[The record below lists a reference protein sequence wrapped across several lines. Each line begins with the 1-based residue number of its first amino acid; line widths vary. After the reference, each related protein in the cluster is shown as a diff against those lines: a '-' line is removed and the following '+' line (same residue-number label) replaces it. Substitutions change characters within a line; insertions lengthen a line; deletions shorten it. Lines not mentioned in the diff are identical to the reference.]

1 MDWKELQ
8 HEINMEIAKF
18 ERKHGKNPNTLLLG
32 ESEFKVFKNADRT
45 GEFYS
50 DEDYIWGMRISVSDD
65 EDSLVKVSRDESRV
79 VDKPEDIGEYVIR
92 VSIYV
97 PAEFVE
103 CFKSFI
109 DVQIKDSS
117 EVRVSSWGSK
127 VSAFHNDRMFNVRI
141 GGLDKDVVNT
151 FGNDVSSLWSMYVY
165 IINDMFKGDVTWFE
179 EMRNLKEN

>member
-8 HEINMEIAKF
+8 YEINREIMVYF
-18 ERKHGKNPNTLLLG
+18 RKHGKNPNTLLLG
-32 ESEFKVFKNADRT
+32 KSEWSVFKNVEKTD
-45 GEFYS
+45 GFDS
-50 DEDYIWGMRISVSDD
+50 DANRIWGMYVSVSDN
-65 EDSLVKVSRDESRV
+65 EDVLIEVSWDGSIAE
-79 VDKPEDIGEYVIR
+79 DKPEDIKEYVIR

-97 PAEFVE
+97 PAGFVE

-109 DVQIKDSS
+109 DIQIKDSS
-117 EVRVSSWGSK
+117 EVRVSSWDSK
-127 VSAFHNDRMFNVRI
+127 VASFHNDRMFNVRI

-179 EMRNLKEN
+179 KMRNLKEN

>member
-1 MDWKELQ
+1 MDWKELK
-8 HEINMEIAKF
+8 HTINMKIVDHFRE
-18 ERKHGKNPNTLLLG
+18 HGKNPNVLLLG
-32 ESEFKVFKNADRT
+32 QLEWKVFKNADRT

-50 DEDYIWGMRISVSDD
+50 DDNYIGGMYVSASDNEDTIV
-65 EDSLVKVSRDESRV
+65 EVSRDESRA
-79 VDKPEDIGEYVIR
+79 VDKPEDIAEYVIR

-97 PAEFVE
+97 PAGFVE

-109 DVQIKDSS
+109 DIQIKDSS
-117 EVRVSSWGSK
+117 EVRVSSWDSK
-127 VSAFHNDRMFNVRI
+127 VSSFHNDRMFNVRI

-179 EMRNLKEN
+179 EMRNLKGN